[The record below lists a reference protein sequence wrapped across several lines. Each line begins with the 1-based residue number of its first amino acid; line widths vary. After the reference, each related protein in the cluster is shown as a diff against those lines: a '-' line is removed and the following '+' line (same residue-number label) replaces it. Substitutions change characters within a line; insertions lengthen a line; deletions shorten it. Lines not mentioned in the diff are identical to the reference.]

1 MEVDELIRNFDS
13 RLAELGVSDDYR
25 ELLVSNVKQNKSI
38 SGKVNMITE
47 ILNGIEN
54 KLSRSALKE
63 CFPEIDENA
72 W

>member
-13 RLAELGVSDDYR
+13 RLTELGVSDDYR
-25 ELLVSNVKQNKSI
+25 ELLVSNVKQNKSL

-47 ILNGIEN
+47 ILNGIED
-54 KLSRSALKE
+54 KLSRAALKE

>member
-1 MEVDELIRNFDS
+1 MEVDELIRNFNS

-25 ELLVSNVKQNKSI
+25 ELLVSNVKQNKSL

-47 ILNGIEN
+47 ILNGIED
-54 KLSRSALKE
+54 KMSKTALKE

>member
-1 MEVDELIRNFDS
+1 MEDLINNFDN

-38 SGKVNMITE
+38 SGKVNMITD
-47 ILNGIEN
+47 ILNSIED
-54 KLSRSALKE
+54 KLSRAALKK
-63 CFPEIDENA
+63 CFPEVDENA

>member
-13 RLAELGVSDDYR
+13 RLTELGISDDYR
-25 ELLVSNVKQNKSI
+25 ELLVSNVKQNKSL

-47 ILNGIEN
+47 ILNGIED
-54 KLSRSALKE
+54 KLSRAALKE

>member
-1 MEVDELIRNFDS
+1 MEVDELVHNFDS

-25 ELLVSNVKQNKSI
+25 ELLVSNVKQNKSL

-47 ILNGIEN
+47 ILNGIED
-54 KLSRSALKE
+54 KLSRAALKE
-63 CFPEIDENA
+63 RFPEIDENA

>member
-1 MEVDELIRNFDS
+1 MDELINSFDD
-13 RLAELGVSDDYR
+13 RLKELGVSDDYR

-47 ILNGIEN
+47 ILNGIED
-54 KLSRSALKE
+54 KLSRAALKE

>member
-1 MEVDELIRNFDS
+1 MDELINSFDG
-13 RLAELGVSDDYR
+13 RLKELGVSDDYR
-25 ELLVSNVKQNKSI
+25 ELLVSNVKQNKSL

-47 ILNGIEN
+47 ILNGIED
-54 KLSRSALKE
+54 KLSRAVLKE

>member
-1 MEVDELIRNFDS
+1 MDELINSFDD
-13 RLAELGVSDDYR
+13 RLKELGVSDDYR

-47 ILNGIEN
+47 ILNGIED
-54 KLSRSALKE
+54 KLSRASLKE

>member
-1 MEVDELIRNFDS
+1 MDELINSFDD
-13 RLAELGVSDDYR
+13 RLKELGVSDDYR
-25 ELLVSNVKQNKSI
+25 ELFVSNVKQNKSI

-47 ILNGIEN
+47 ILNGIED
-54 KLSRSALKE
+54 KLSRVALKE

>member
-1 MEVDELIRNFDS
+1 MEVDELIHNFDS

-25 ELLVSNVKQNKSI
+25 ELLVSNVKQNKSL

-47 ILNGIEN
+47 ILNGIED
-54 KLSRSALKE
+54 KLSIAALKE

>member
-1 MEVDELIRNFDS
+1 MEVDELIHNFDS

-25 ELLVSNVKQNKSI
+25 ELLVSNVKQNKSL

-47 ILNGIEN
+47 ILNGIED
-54 KLSRSALKE
+54 KLSRAALKE

>member
-13 RLAELGVSDDYR
+13 KLTELGVSDDYR
-25 ELLVSNVKQNKSI
+25 ELLVSNVKQNKSL

-47 ILNGIEN
+47 ILNGIED
-54 KLSRSALKE
+54 KLSRAALKE
-63 CFPEIDENA
+63 SFPEIDENA